1 MLIFNYSNKKSKNMK
16 KHINEVIRQA
26 GEHSETKITEMVM
39 IHFRDLGFEL
49 VKTKHLKKQAKKQR
63 NQNRIIDEL
72 IHENY
77 AMSKALINAGIA
89 TVDALIPDTANPI
102 STQARTAGAR
112 QGAEAIDA
120 ELDAIINS
128 LDSHINAMTKTLD
141 DANLTRIKFELDE
154 QERLLDEPMETTQ
167 DPAMDEAV
175 DLYMYY
181 LQLHHTPYQARLM
194 ALLTVKEKVEG
205 TGYDSY
211 YIDVYNHLKL
221 LKFTM

>member
-1 MLIFNYSNKKSKNMK
+1 MK

-89 TVDALIPDTANPI
+89 TVDALIPDSANPI

-112 QGAEAIDA
+112 QGAEAMDA

-141 DANLTRIKFELDE
+141 DANLTRIKSELDE
-154 QERLLDEPMETTQ
+154 LDRLLDEPMDDVE
-167 DPAMDEAV
+167 DPALDEATRV
-175 DLYMYY
+175 YQQQIAEGYS
-181 LQLHHTPYQARLM
+181 PYQARIVAMLN
-194 ALLTVKEKVEG
+194 VKLEVENS
-205 TGYDSY
+205 GYEAY
-211 YIDVYNHLKL
+211 WIDVYNHLRASN
-221 LKFTM
+221 FTS